1 MINDS
6 IFQQLIKTKYRLEG
20 KTRVWDLS
28 DSKLW
33 YLTPK
38 QAQGFLDLENNI
50 NYSKSLTEN
59 EINLID
65 SNFNEI
71 LVKLRA
77 KAYNIVDIG
86 CGDGKKAS
94 LFIKKLS
101 NHFNIRY
108 CPIDISSYM
117 VKKAS
122 ENIRKLKV
130 SEVVELNWNISDFEN
145 LENVT
150 SLFRDSNFKR
160 NIYLFLG
167 NTMGNFKG
175 DIILQAIR
183 KSMKKGDILIIGNG
197 IYNPEFDEVSSYKTK
212 EIDNFL
218 YPMINLISLKKEDIN
233 FDCRFIEKESRIEMF
248 YVLNKNKTITNNNQK
263 IEFKKGDYI
272 VTGISYK
279 YSKPIFKK
287 ILNKFFNTK
296 VFFDKDETYALSL
309 CGV

>member
-1 MINDS
+1 MMNDS
-6 IFQQLIKTKYRLEG
+6 IFQELIKIKHRLEG
-20 KTRVWDLS
+20 KNRVWDLS
-28 DSKLW
+28 NSKLW

-38 QAQGFLDLENNI
+38 QAQGFLNLENNK
-50 NYSKSLTEN
+50 NYSKSLTDN

-101 NHFNIRY
+101 NLYNIRY

-122 ENIRKLKV
+122 ENIRKLNI

-150 SLFRDSNFKR
+150 SLFRDSSFKR

-175 DIILQAIR
+175 NIILQAIR

-197 IYNPEFDEVSSYKTK
+197 IYNSEFDEVNSYKTK

-218 YPMINLISLKKEDIN
+218 FPMINLVSIQKEDVT
-233 FDCRFIEKESRIEMF
+233 FDCRFIDEESRIEMF
-248 YVLNKNKTITNNNQK
+248 YILNKNKTIKNNNQT
-263 IEFKKGDYI
+263 IEFRKGDYI
-272 VTGISYK
+272 ITGISYK
-279 YSKPIFKK
+279 YSKPTFKK
-287 ILNKFFNTK
+287 ILNKFFNIK

-309 CGV
+309 CSV